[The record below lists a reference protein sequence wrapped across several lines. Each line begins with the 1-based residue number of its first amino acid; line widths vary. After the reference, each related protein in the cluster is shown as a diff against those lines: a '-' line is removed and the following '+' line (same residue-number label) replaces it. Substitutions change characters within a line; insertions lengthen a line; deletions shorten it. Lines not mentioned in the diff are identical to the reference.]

1 MIYHKL
7 EMKMTDL
14 TKLMR
19 DSLHN
24 LEVAVAKKL
33 IESKRRKTRQ
43 AKVRESQSIASLEEE
58 IFKVKEENVGLC
70 LQLDQAKRSLLSEI
84 HSKQEKQA

>member
-1 MIYHKL
+1 
-7 EMKMTDL
+7 MKMTDL

-24 LEVAVAKKL
+24 LEVAVSKKL
-33 IESKRRKTRQ
+33 TESKRRKTRQ
-43 AKVRESQSIASLEEE
+43 AKVRESQSIASPEEE
-58 IFKVKEENVGLC
+58 IFKVKEENVELC

-84 HSKQEKQA
+84 HAK